1 MLDRF
6 SEMAVFATVVEQ
18 RSFTAAARA
27 LGVSKSA
34 VSKQIARL
42 EDRLGA
48 RLLNRTT
55 RKLSLTEVGVAF
67 YERCA
72 RIVEEADAAD
82 DEVGSLAAAPR
93 GRLRVNAPMTF
104 GTMHL
109 GPAMAGFMRDYP
121 EVDIDL
127 HLDDRFI
134 DLVAEGFDVAVRIT
148 SLADSSLI
156 ARRVAPSRHA
166 ICASPDYLARHGTP
180 RRPEDLRDHEC
191 LGYTYRNDGATWTI
205 DGADGP
211 VNVSISG
218 RLCANNGEVLRDA
231 AIAGAGLFISPV
243 FIVGDA
249 LRNGQ
254 LVEVLSEHVPQTHGI
269 YAVYPHRR
277 HVSPKVRA
285 FVDYL
290 VDHFG
295 PRPCWE
301 T

>member
-6 SEMAVFATVVEQ
+6 SEMAVFAKVVEQ
-18 RSFTAAARA
+18 GSFTSAARA
-27 LGVSKSA
+27 LGISKSA
-34 VSKQIARL
+34 VSKQVSRL

-72 RIVEEADAAD
+72 RIVEEAEAAEE
-82 DEVGSLAAAPR
+82 EVGNLAAAPR

-109 GPAMAGFMRDYP
+109 GPALAGFMTAYP
-121 EVDIDL
+121 EIEIDL
-127 HLDDRFI
+127 HLDDRFV
-134 DLVAEGFDVAVRIT
+134 DLVAEGYDVAVRIT
-148 SLADSSLI
+148 NPPDSSLI
-156 ARRVAPSRHA
+156 ARLISPSRHA
-166 ICASPDYLARHGTP
+166 ICGSPDYFARSGTP
-180 RRPEDLRDHEC
+180 QRLRDLKDHHF
-191 LGYTYRNDGATWTI
+191 LGYTYRTAGSEWTVDGE
-205 DGADGP
+205 DGP
-211 VNVSISG
+211 VALTIGG
-218 RLCANNGEVLRDA
+218 RLCANNGEVLRA
-231 AIAGAGLFISPV
+231 AAVAGAGMLISPT
-243 FIVGDA
+243 FIVGEE
-249 LRNGQ
+249 LRNGR
-254 LVEVLSEHVPQTHGI
+254 LVEVLAGQMPQTHGI

-295 PRPCWE
+295 PKPYWDN
-301 T
+301 